1 MRNIKLT
8 IEYDGSRYQGWSRL
22 GKNESNN
29 TISNK
34 LQEVLRKMT
43 GEFLI
48 ELYCGCRTEA
58 GVHAYA
64 QVVNFKTECTMDTE
78 EIKHYLNRYLP
89 MDIAITEVDEVPER
103 FHAQLG
109 VISQTYVYR
118 MTITRRAQRLR
129 PQAYLPLLQ
138 GAGQEG
144 HAASGHA
151 SYRNP

>member
-64 QVVNFKTECTMDTE
+64 HFPLRGE
-78 EIKHYLNRYLP
+78 
-89 MDIAITEVDEVPER
+89 DIYCGGSGSE
-103 FHAQLG
+103 H
-109 VISQTYVYR
+109 
-118 MTITRRAQRLR
+118 LR
-129 PQAYLPLLQ
+129 V
-138 GAGQEG
+138 
-144 HAASGHA
+144 
-151 SYRNP
+151 

>member
-58 GVHAYA
+58 GVPDA
-64 QVVNFKTECTMDTE
+64 
-78 EIKHYLNRYLP
+78 
-89 MDIAITEVDEVPER
+89 VPYPAPGR
-103 FHAQLG
+103 PP
-109 VISQTYVYR
+109 
-118 MTITRRAQRLR
+118 RRPAFSAQRPAPATAPWR
-129 PQAYLPLLQ
+129 
-138 GAGQEG
+138 
-144 HAASGHA
+144 
-151 SYRNP
+151 